1 MTELWYK
8 NPKILLDNMNQ
19 FFPSKTLNRIEK
31 INSLARFAIYYFILV
46 NIFCDDKSWGSISII
61 ILLISMYLGSTEN
74 FTLDNAT
81 PVEVDFRNELDVR
94 ICQNPTIDNPFM
106 NYTVGDMITSPDRPP
121 ACKYDD
127 AKKEMEIDFRSKLY
141 SDPND
146 MWGRN
151 ISSRQFYT
159 MPNTA
164 IVNDQVGFGKACF
177 GTSGDCKTFGQNCL
191 EVNDIMYHTM
201 RLQSV
206 D

>member
-8 NPKILLDNMNQ
+8 NPKVLLDNMNQ

-31 INSLARFAIYYFILV
+31 INSLARFAIYYFILI
-46 NIFCDDKSWGSISII
+46 NMFSDDKSWGSISII
-61 ILLISMYLGSTEN
+61 ILLISIYLGSTEK
-74 FTLDNAT
+74 FTLDNINNI
-81 PVEVDFRNELDVR
+81 DFRNELDIR
-94 ICQNPTIDNPFM
+94 TCQNPTIDNPFM
-106 NYTVGDMITSPDRPP
+106 NYTIGDLISSPDRPP
-121 ACKYDD
+121 ACKYEDVKID
-127 AKKEMEIDFRSKLY
+127 MEVDFRNKLF

-146 MWGRN
+146 MWGRQ

-164 IVNDQVGFGKACF
+164 IVNDQIGLGKACF
-177 GTSGDCKTFGQNCL
+177 GNSGDCKTFGQNCL